1 MPLIPFHPNRP
12 SRLARVLG
20 VWLLG
25 ALLCPGFFPSILS
38 ASTNSFPVPIP
49 DWKIELVAQAPD
61 LSHPSVVT
69 CAPDG
74 RVFVAED
81 PMDIRSPADSTNGRI
96 LCIHPDGR
104 RTVFADQLHAVFGM
118 QYLAGR
124 LYVLHNPNFS
134 SFRDSNGIGTD
145 RRELIA
151 QTNPNPWALDW
162 NDHVPA
168 NFRLGMDGYFY
179 IAVGDKGLFGA
190 EGTDGRKLDLQGG
203 GIVRIRPDG
212 SGLEAFSTG
221 VRNILDVALT
231 DEDDLF
237 TYDNTDENQWMGRLT
252 HMVDGGFYG
261 YPFDFIPRRP
271 YTLWMMA
278 DYGAGAATGALAIT
292 GDALPPDYLGNLLLA
307 DFGQRNIRRVQ
318 LTRESGTFRPVSDQ
332 LLFQHTPGD
341 FRPVGIAFNDDHSAL
356 YICDWQHRDT
366 REEAVAGRLWK
377 LSWTGT
383 NRAQPRPAW
392 YRHAALGQEVEV
404 PVPELVGN
412 LDHPSHQV
420 RLATQRLLSSRGPD
434 VIDPLSQAIGS
445 DTLSPRTRIHALWAL
460 HAVNRAV
467 LSSTVVARAAQS
479 SNLALARQAIRQ
491 IGESANQSHLPL
503 VRSLLDSPDDSIRL
517 HAATA
522 LGRIGSPVAIPD
534 LLQALQQTNLFVHHA
549 AFTALRRIGAAHP
562 DSWNRIVPGLA
573 SSNPSVASGTLFAL
587 RDQFDS
593 RLVDVL
599 TAIVTNHAQPLPFRT
614 NALLALAPLHH
625 KPPTWNGQWWAYHPF
640 RLAPPART
648 NAWPGT
654 TNIAHALS
662 TVLSADQA
670 PIRLL
675 AARGFGQLP
684 RELVGSRLLARF
696 PSESDPDV
704 RDALITAIGR
714 LRPTGASP
722 MAARF
727 LLQSPSTL
735 PYDEA
740 AVRLAR
746 AVGGPAV
753 VRALILATRRRSD
766 SAQTQQA
773 IGLLGELGEPSAVSE
788 LAPIARLD
796 PSPLQIPAIEALGRI
811 GDSNATQALVDLLPS
826 PPIPRQSAILKAITP
841 LRQTNAIPAILHAAA
856 VPELRASATAAL
868 LLMPDRRALDLYV
881 ERLGSRQPFA
891 RAEARQALR
900 RIRDEVLPQLA
911 PRFTNL
917 PPETL
922 AELQQVYRAHPGAMA
937 AGLFAIATP
946 RPTPEAYLAHALANP
961 GDPTR
966 GRALFHDAS
975 GVACISC
982 HRVQGSG
989 ATIGPDLSGAG
1000 AQFDRRTLAESILF
1014 PNRAVREGYN
1024 LVVLELNDG
1033 DEASGM
1039 IRAETTDAITLQPA
1053 AGDPVVIPK
1062 DRIRNRR
1069 QTSQS
1074 LMPEGLEGSLSP
1086 EEFSDLV
1093 SYLESL
1099 RSGT

>member
-1 MPLIPFHPNRP
+1 MPLFP
-12 SRLARVLG
+12 SSIARALG
-20 VWLLG
+20 AWLLG
-25 ALLCPGFFPSILS
+25 ALLGVSSFHPTLA
-38 ASTNSFPVPIP
+38 ASTNSLPVPIP
-49 DWKIELVAQAPD
+49 GWKIELIAHAPD

-69 CAPDG
+69 CSPDG

-118 QYLAGR
+118 QYFAGR
-124 LYVLHNPNFS
+124 LYVLHNPKFS
-134 SFRDSNGIGTD
+134 TFRDSNGIGTD

-190 EGTDGRKLDLQGG
+190 VGTDGRKLDLQGG

-231 DEDDLF
+231 DEDELF

-318 LTRESGTFRPVSDQ
+318 LTREGGTFRPVSDQ
-332 LLFQHTPGD
+332 LLFQHTPAD
-341 FRPVGIAFNDDHSAL
+341 FRPVGIAFDDEHSAL

-366 REEAVAGRLWK
+366 REEAIAGRLWK

-383 NRAQPRPAW
+383 NHAHPRPAW
-392 YRHAALGQEVEV
+392 YRHAALGQDVEV
-404 PVPELVGN
+404 PIPELIAA

-420 RLATQRLLSSRGPD
+420 RLVTQRLLSTQGPN
-434 VIDPLSQAIGS
+434 VIDPLTQALGS
-445 DTLSPRTRIHALWAL
+445 NTIPPRARIHALWAL
-460 HAVNRAV
+460 HAVNRAI
-467 LSSTVVARAAQS
+467 LSSKAVALAAHS
-479 SNLALARQAIRQ
+479 TDLPLARQVLRQ
-491 IGESANQSHLPL
+491 IGESANRSHLPL
-503 VRSLLDSPDDSIRL
+503 VRSILASPNDSLRF

-522 LGRIGSPVAIPD
+522 LGRIGSPLAIPD
-534 LLQALQQTNLFVHHA
+534 LLQALQETNLFIHHA
-549 AFTALRRIGAAHP
+549 TFTALRRIGTAQP
-562 DSWNRIVPGLA
+562 DSWSRIVPGLA
-573 SSNPSVASGTLFAL
+573 STNPSVASGTLFAL

-593 RLVDVL
+593 HLVDVL
-599 TAIVTNHAQPLPFRT
+599 IGIVTNQTQPLPYRT
-614 NALLALAPLHH
+614 NALLALVPLHH
-625 KPPTWNGQWWAYHPF
+625 RPPVWDGQWWAYHPF
-640 RLAPPART
+640 RLDPPPRT
-648 NAWPGT
+648 NAWAGT
-654 TNIAHALS
+654 TNIALTLS
-662 TVLSADQA
+662 TVLSSEDA

-675 AARGFGQLP
+675 AARGLGQLP
-684 RELVGSRLLARF
+684 RELAGTRILTRF
-696 PSESDPDV
+696 AAESDPEV
-704 RDALITAIGR
+704 RDAFITALGK
-714 LRPTGASP
+714 LRPTGASAL
-722 MAARF
+722 AARF
-727 LLQSPSTL
+727 LLQSPSAL

-753 VRALILATRRRSD
+753 VRTLLLAARRRSD
-766 SAQTQQA
+766 SPQTRQA
-773 IGLLGELGEPSAVSE
+773 IGLLGELGEPSAVAE
-788 LAPIARLD
+788 LAPLARLD
-796 PSPLQIPAIEALGRI
+796 ASPLQIPAIEALGRI
-811 GDSNATQALVDLLPS
+811 GDSNAIQPLIELLPS
-826 PPIPRQSAILKAITP
+826 PPVPRQLAILKALAP
-841 LRQTNAIPAILHAAA
+841 LRPTNAIPAILQAATH
-856 VPELRASATAAL
+856 PDLRTEATATL
-868 LLMPDRRALDLYV
+868 ILMPDRRALDLYL

-891 RAEARQALR
+891 RAEARQALS
-900 RIRDEVLPQLA
+900 RIRDEVLPQLTN
-911 PRFTNL
+911 RFTTL

-922 AELQQVYRAHPGAMA
+922 AELQQVYRAHPGANA
-937 AGLFAIATP
+937 AGLFAMATP
-946 RPTPEAYLAHALANP
+946 RPAPEAYLTNALVTP

-966 GRALFHDAS
+966 GRALFHDPS
-975 GVACISC
+975 GVACITC
-982 HRVQGSG
+982 HRVQGVG
-989 ATIGPDLSGAG
+989 AAIGPDLSGAG

-1039 IRAETTDAITLQPA
+1039 IRAETSDAITLQPA
-1053 AGDPVVIPK
+1053 TGEPIVIPK
-1062 DRIRNRR
+1062 ERIRNRR

>member
-1 MPLIPFHPNRP
+1 MPILEPASLRSVP
-12 SRLARVLG
+12 LARTFGAHLVAF
-20 VWLLG
+20 LLAAGFFG
-25 ALLCPGFFPSILS
+25 ALV
-38 ASTNSFPVPIP
+38 AATNSIPVPVSG
-49 DWKIELVAQAPD
+49 WKIELVAQAPD

-69 CAPDG
+69 CSPDG

-118 QYLAGR
+118 QYVAGR

-134 SFRDSNGIGTD
+134 SFADSNGIGTD

-168 NFRLGMDGYFY
+168 NFRLGMDGFFY
-179 IAVGDKGLFGA
+179 IAIGDKGLFGA
-190 EGTDGRKLDLQGG
+190 VGTDGRKLDLQGG

-212 SGLEAFSTG
+212 SGLEVFSTG

-278 DYGAGAATGALAIT
+278 DYGAGAATGTLAIT

-307 DFGQRNIRRVQ
+307 DFGQRNIRRVH
-318 LTRESGTFRPVSDQ
+318 LSREGGTFRSVSDQ
-332 LLFQHTPGD
+332 LLFQSTPGD

-377 LSWTGT
+377 LSWTGP
-383 NRAQPRPAW
+383 NHARPRPSW
-392 YRHAALGQEVEV
+392 YTRAALGQNVEV
-404 PVPELVGN
+404 PLPELLAV
-412 LDHPSHQV
+412 LDHPAHAV
-420 RLATQRLLSSRGPD
+420 RLVTQRLLAAQGPTC
-434 VIDPLSQAIGS
+434 IDLLTQAVAS
-445 DTLSPRTRIHALWAL
+445 DSLSPRARIHALWAL
-460 HAVNRAV
+460 HSINRAS
-467 LSSTVVARAAQS
+467 LSSKAVALAAQS
-479 SNLALARQAIRQ
+479 THSALARQAVRQ
-491 IGESANQSHLPL
+491 VGESANASHLPL
-503 VRSLLDSPDDSIRL
+503 LRSHLSSPDDSLRF

-522 LGRIGSPVAIPD
+522 IGRIGAPAAIPD
-534 LLQALQQTNLFVHHA
+534 LLHVLQQTNLFIHHA

-562 DSWNRIVPGLA
+562 EAWASIVPGLA
-573 SSNPSVASGTLFAL
+573 STNPSVANGTRFAL
-587 RDQFDS
+587 RDQFDT
-593 RLVDVL
+593 RLAETL
-599 TAIVTNHAQPLPFRT
+599 AAIVTNQSQSLPFRT

-625 KPPTWNGQWWAYHPF
+625 RPPTWNGQWWAYHPF
-640 RLAPPART
+640 RLVPPPRT
-648 NAWPGT
+648 NAWAGT
-654 TNIAHALS
+654 LLVAQTLSLVVSSDEAAL
-662 TVLSADQA
+662 
-670 PIRLL
+670 RLL
-675 AARGFGQLP
+675 AAQGLGQLP
-684 RELVGSRLLARF
+684 GELAGTQLLGRF
-696 PSESDPDV
+696 PAESDREV
-704 RDALITAIGR
+704 RDALINGLAK
-714 LRPTGASP
+714 LKPTGASP
-722 MAARF
+722 MAAQF
-727 LLQSPSTL
+727 LLQSPANI

-753 VRALILATRRRSD
+753 VHTLQLATRRRSD
-766 SAQTQQA
+766 SAQTRQA
-773 IGLLGELGEPSAVSE
+773 IGLLGELGEPSAVPD
-788 LAPIARLD
+788 LVPLARLD

-811 GDSNATQALVDLLPS
+811 GNSNAVQALLDLLPV
-826 PPIPRQSAILKAITP
+826 PPIPRQIAILKAITP
-841 LRQTNAIPAILHAAA
+841 LRPTNAIPALLEIATNAT
-856 VPELRASATAAL
+856 LRTEATSAL
-868 LLMPDRRALDLYV
+868 LLMPDRRALDLYL

-891 RAEARQALR
+891 RAEARQALG
-900 RIRDEVLPQLA
+900 RIRDEVLPRLV
-911 PRFTNL
+911 PRFTNF
-917 PPETL
+917 PTETV
-922 AELQQVYRAHPGAMA
+922 AELQQVYRAHPGAIA
-937 AGLFAIATP
+937 AGLFAITTP
-946 RPTPEAYLAHALANP
+946 RPPPEAYLAHTLAHP
-961 GDPTR
+961 GDPIR
-966 GRALFHDAS
+966 GRTLFHDAS
-975 GVACISC
+975 GVACITC

-989 ATIGPDLSGAG
+989 APIGPDLSGAG
-1000 AQFDRRTLAESILF
+1000 AQFDRRTLAESILY

-1024 LVVLELNDG
+1024 LVVLELIDG
-1033 DEASGM
+1033 DEVSGM
-1039 IRAETTDAITLQPA
+1039 VRAETSDAITLQPA
-1053 AGDPVVIPK
+1053 TGEPVAIPK

-1074 LMPEGLEGSLSP
+1074 LMPEGLEGGLSP

>member
-1 MPLIPFHPNRP
+1 MPLLPYDTARFR
-12 SRLARVLG
+12 RLACSLG
-20 VWLLG
+20 PWLLCVLIYP
-25 ALLCPGFFPSILS
+25 AFFPSILT
-38 ASTNSFPVPIP
+38 ASTNTLPVPIP
-49 DWKIELVAQAPD
+49 GWKIELVAQAPD

-69 CAPDG
+69 CSPDG

-104 RTVFADQLHAVFGM
+104 RTVFADYLHAVFGM

-168 NFRLGMDGYFY
+168 NFRLGMDGYLY

-190 EGTDGRKLDLQGG
+190 EGTDGRKVDLQGG

-212 SGLEAFSTG
+212 SGLEVFSTG

-292 GDALPPDYLGNLLLA
+292 GDALPPEYVGNLLLA
-307 DFGQRNIRRVQ
+307 DFGQRNLRRVQ
-318 LTRESGTFRPVSDQ
+318 ITREGGSFATVSDQ

-366 REEAVAGRLWK
+366 REDAVAGRLWK

-383 NRAQPRPAW
+383 NHARPRPAW
-392 YRHAALGQEVEV
+392 YRHAAVGQTVEV
-404 PVPELVGN
+404 PVAELLAN
-412 LDHPSHQV
+412 LDHPAHQV
-420 RLATQRLLSSRGPD
+420 RLVTQHVLSSRGSE
-434 VIDPLSQAIGS
+434 VIDPLTQAVS
-445 DTLSPRTRIHALWAL
+445 SSNLSPRTRIHALWAL
-460 HAVNRAV
+460 HAINRAV
-467 LSSTVVARAAQS
+467 LSSTAVGRAAQS
-479 SNLALARQAIRQ
+479 TNLPLARQAIRQ
-491 IGESANQSHLPL
+491 IGESANQSHQPL
-503 VRSLLDSPDDSIRL
+503 VRSLLASPDASIRF
-517 HAATA
+517 HAAIA
-522 LGRIGSPVAIPD
+522 LGRIASPAAIPD
-534 LLQALQQTNLFVHHA
+534 LLQALQQTNLFLHHA
-549 AFTALRRIGAAHP
+549 TFTALRRIGTAHP
-562 DSWNRIVPGLA
+562 DSWSRIVAGLA
-573 SSNPSVASGTLFAL
+573 STNPSVSSGTRFAL
-587 RDQFDS
+587 RDQFDP

-599 TAIVTNHAQPLPFRT
+599 TAIVTNQAQPLPFRT
-614 NALLALAPLHH
+614 NALLALAPLQQ
-625 KPPTWNGQWWAYHPF
+625 KPPVWNGQWWAYHPF
-640 RLAPPART
+640 RLDPPPRT
-648 NAWPGT
+648 NLWLST

-662 TVLSADQA
+662 AVLSADQSS
-670 PIRLL
+670 IRLL
-675 AARGFGQLP
+675 AARGLGQMP
-684 RELVGSRLLARF
+684 REIAGNRLLDRF
-696 PSESDPDV
+696 PAESDPDV
-704 RDALITAIGR
+704 RDALIQGLGK

-727 LLQSPSTL
+727 LLQAPATL

-766 SAQTQQA
+766 SPQTRQA
-773 IGLLGELGEPSAVSE
+773 IALLGELGEPSAVSE

-811 GDSNATQALVDLLPS
+811 GDSNAVPLLIELLPL
-826 PPIPRQSAILKAITP
+826 PPAPRQAAILKALAP
-841 LRQTNAIPAILHAAA
+841 LKLTNAIPALLEVAAN
-856 VPELRASATAAL
+856 PELRADATSAL
-868 LLMPDRRALDLYV
+868 LLMPDRRALDLYL
-881 ERLGSRQPFA
+881 ERLGSRQAFA
-891 RAEARQALR
+891 RAEARQALS
-900 RIRDEVLPQLA
+900 RIRDDVFPQLTN
-911 PRFTNL
+911 RFATL
-917 PPETL
+917 PPEII
-922 AELQQVYRAHPGAMA
+922 AELQQVYRAHPGANA

-946 RPTPEAYLAHALANP
+946 RPTPEAYLTNALANP

-966 GRALFHDAS
+966 GRALFHDTS
-975 GVACISC
+975 GVACINC
-982 HRVQGSG
+982 HRVQGTG
-989 ATIGPDLSGAG
+989 AAVGPDLSGAG

-1024 LVVLELNDG
+1024 LVILELNDG

-1039 IRAETTDAITLQPA
+1039 VRAETSDSITLQPA
-1053 AGDPVVIPK
+1053 VGDPISIPK

-1069 QTSQS
+1069 QTQQS
-1074 LMPEGLEGSLSP
+1074 LMPEGLEGGLSP

-1093 SYLESL
+1093 SYLQSL